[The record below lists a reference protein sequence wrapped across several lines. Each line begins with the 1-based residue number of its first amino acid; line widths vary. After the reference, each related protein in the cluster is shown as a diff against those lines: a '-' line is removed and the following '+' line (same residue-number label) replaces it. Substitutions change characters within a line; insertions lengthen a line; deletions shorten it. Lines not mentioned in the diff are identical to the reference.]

1 MSFNDDDISIFHMMQ
16 DFSIFFAAHVED
28 YWGRSSWE
36 GNSDFPVQYYRG
48 IYNPMFEFV
57 KEKKYR
63 ALFNA
68 LPCLATAFIQLN
80 ILASKNLHFDTE

>member
-1 MSFNDDDISIFHMMQ
+1 MQ
-16 DFSIFFAAHVED
+16 DFSIFFAAHVEE

-57 KEKKYR
+57 KEKK
-63 ALFNA
+63 
-68 LPCLATAFIQLN
+68 IQGAVQCTPL
-80 ILASKNLHFDTE
+80 SGDSFDSTKYFGVKLTF